1 MESNTLTQS
10 FDIIIPNDTKN
21 VSGVDQANVTVT
33 IRNKETAVIRATN
46 IAFIHEPEG
55 LTATSMTKQVQ
66 VLIRASTAD
75 ISKITSNNLRVVADL
90 SDYTTAGTNT
100 VPVTIYIDGF
110 PDAGVIGDEY
120 TIVVTL
126 AEKTDEKNS
135 GTNGN

>member
-1 MESNTLTQS
+1 M
-10 FDIIIPNDTKN
+10 
-21 VSGVDQANVTVT
+21 
-33 IRNKETAVIRATN
+33 
-46 IAFIHEPEG
+46 
-55 LTATSMTKQVQ
+55 
-66 VLIRASTAD
+66 LIRASTAD